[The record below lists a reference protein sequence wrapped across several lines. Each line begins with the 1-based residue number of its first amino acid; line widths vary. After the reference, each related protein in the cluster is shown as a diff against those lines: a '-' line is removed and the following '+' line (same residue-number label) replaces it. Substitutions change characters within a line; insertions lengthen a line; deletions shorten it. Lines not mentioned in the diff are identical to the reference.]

1 MQQTDALAVTFY
13 SSPDSLA
20 FPSEWPAESL
30 WLQKWL
36 GAPPVLQ
43 RSRPTLATAGRGLL
57 LLHPR
62 AAATIPGRL
71 REVQLQTRA
80 ASVGILCSGM
90 LKYPR
95 QSLASLTV
103 SNKISKYDPRYLK
116 EWSLKRSE
124 AELLELSLIH
134 I

>member
-1 MQQTDALAVTFY
+1 MLKTGGRAVAFY

-20 FPSEWPAESL
+20 FLSEWPAESL
-30 WLQKWL
+30 WRQKWL
-36 GAPPVLQ
+36 AAPRVPE
-43 RSRPTLATAGRGLL
+43 RSRPMLATAERGLL
-57 LLHPR
+57 LRHPR

-95 QSLASLTV
+95 QSLASP
-103 SNKISKYDPRYLK
+103 S
-116 EWSLKRSE
+116 RSVR
-124 AELLELSLIH
+124 
-134 I
+134 